1 MDELSLSYETIYLN
15 FSTQEQKAEE
25 HTKYNPNGR
34 IPTLIDHHNNDFVI
48 WWENSDVIAPEYW
61 AKLGVMQGVKRYLVV
76 LGRQVW

>member
-1 MDELSLSYETIYLN
+1 MVVACRKAALLMDELSLSYETIYLN

-48 WWENSDVIAPEYW
+48 W
-61 AKLGVMQGVKRYLVV
+61 
-76 LGRQVW
+76 